1 MKAQH
6 LLSHKEFNLNIL
18 PITYFVDRQLKV
30 FCLIKTGCLSK
41 NCYVVASGGGQPT
54 GFNNFRYLEYEKLK
68 YIYIYIY
75 IY

>member
-41 NCYVVASGGGQPT
+41 NCYVVASGGGQHT
-54 GFNNFRYLEYEKLK
+54 GVNNFRYLECEEMKCLFAD
-68 YIYIYIY
+68 
-75 IY
+75 